1 MKNVTSCQTPPVPIR
16 LRKMPRMARVLL
28 ADQNPTSRLTLQTV
42 LEAGGYRVD
51 SAATAAEAVGL
62 MDEIEYALV
71 LTDLAMES
79 PEAGLKVLA
88 HARLKEYQ
96 PATALVTA
104 WRNEAE
110 APGLPIAEML
120 VEPQGVPELLG
131 DVAALISRRASRLV
145 ARRMRA
151 HSLAS

>member
-1 MKNVTSCQTPPVPIR
+1 
-16 LRKMPRMARVLL
+16 MPRMARVLL

-62 MDEIEYALV
+62 MDEKEYALV

-110 APGLPIAEML
+110 PPGFHDAEML

-131 DVAALISRRASRLV
+131 DVATLISRRATRLV
-145 ARRMRA
+145 ARRLRA

>member
-1 MKNVTSCQTPPVPIR
+1 
-16 LRKMPRMARVLL
+16 MPRMARVLL

-51 SAATAAEAVGL
+51 WAAPPAEAVGL
-62 MDEIEYALV
+62 MDEKEYALV

-110 APGLPIAEML
+110 APGFPDAMML

-131 DVAALISRRASRLV
+131 DIATLISRRATRLV
-145 ARRMRA
+145 ARNMRT

>member
-1 MKNVTSCQTPPVPIR
+1 
-16 LRKMPRMARVLL
+16 MARVLV

-51 SAATAAEAVGL
+51 SAASAAEAVGL
-62 MDEIEYALV
+62 MDEKEYALV

-104 WRNEAE
+104 WRNGTETPDEAE
-110 APGLPIAEML
+110 SKML
-120 VEPQGVPELLG
+120 VQPQGVPELLG
-131 DVAALISRRASRLV
+131 DVATLISRRASRLV
-145 ARRMRA
+145 ARRLRRR
-151 HSLAS
+151 SLAC

>member
-1 MKNVTSCQTPPVPIR
+1 
-16 LRKMPRMARVLL
+16 MPRMARVLL

-62 MDEIEYALV
+62 MDEKEYALI

-110 APGLPIAEML
+110 APGFHDAKML

-131 DVAALISRRASRLV
+131 DVATLISRRATRLV
-145 ARRMRA
+145 ARRMRT
-151 HSLAS
+151 HRIAS